1 MNLGIQ
7 LLQCSCLLRTLF
19 SIISHHRISLI
30 WPPSLAL
37 YTRTRRVFMASTLN
51 KGWLAAS
58 GWATHPNTRRTIKDL
73 LVGMGLL
80 YHY

>member
-1 MNLGIQ
+1 
-7 LLQCSCLLRTLF
+7 
-19 SIISHHRISLI
+19 
-30 WPPSLAL
+30 
-37 YTRTRRVFMASTLN
+37 MASTLN

-73 LVGMGLL
+73 LVGMEGMGLL